1 MSLKLCPILEVNVLH
16 IAKTNI
22 YDGAAD
28 VTGALDVMKKQY
40 SGSTWH
46 YSDPVS
52 GQNPDLHHALLYRT
66 PRAGYATVGGVCDSR
81 IGYGVSSGIQGTL
94 VNIGTVYWLVTKI
107 NLCFIVDI

>member
-1 MSLKLCPILEVNVLH
+1 LEVNVLH

-22 YDGAAD
+22 YDSAAD
-28 VTGALDVMKKQY
+28 VTAALDIMKKQY

-52 GQNPDLHHALLYRT
+52 AQNPDLHHALLYRT

-81 IGYGVSSGIQGTL
+81 IGYGVSSGVQGTL
-94 VNIGTVYWLVTKI
+94 VNIGTVYWLVTKLYLGS
-107 NLCFIVDI
+107 NLDI